1 MHTSHL
7 RLSFI
12 IIIIIIIIIYELI
25 QFAVPGRPYLVEIY
39 DSKTPKANYLW
50 AAITQVLTIHVTQRK
65 GDILML
71 TGQDEIESAEEGYD
85 KRLLGSKIG
94 ELIIYPI
101 YADLASEMPN
111 YFDVSI
117 ILKYI
122 ICVELI
128 PFWATNIAETS
139 ITVDSVSYVIDPG
152 FSNLCHS
159 LLTHIGHA
167 ASRLCWS
174 YGSWEVLP
182 AMVFYNEMDE
192 NTIPD
197 IQRTNL
203 GNTVLTLKV
212 CTPSLALYSF
222 SRTITS

>member
-139 ITVDSVSYVIDPG
+139 ITVDSVSYKCYNPRTGIE
-152 FSNLCHS
+152 SLS
-159 LLTHIGHA
+159 LLAHA
-167 ASRLCWS
+167 HRPRSEPVVLVVRVLGSASS
-174 YGSWEVLP
+174 YGVL
-182 AMVFYNEMDE
+182 
-192 NTIPD
+192 
-197 IQRTNL
+197 
-203 GNTVLTLKV
+203 
-212 CTPSLALYSF
+212 
-222 SRTITS
+222 